1 MYKFIVIQ
9 GGFSILLSFISSQTK
24 IKAWFEGYLQCY
36 TSKNKKIY
44 YPQGPLTIKKIASS
58 KKSQLK

>member
-1 MYKFIVIQ
+1 MVIQ

-24 IKAWFEGYLQCY
+24 IKACFEGYLQCH

-44 YPQGPLTIKKIASS
+44 YPQGPLTVKKNCV
-58 KKSQLK
+58 K

>member
-1 MYKFIVIQ
+1 MYEFMVIQ

-24 IKAWFEGYLQCY
+24 IKACFEGYLQCH

-44 YPQGPLTIKKIASS
+44 YPQGPLTV
-58 KKSQLK
+58 